1 MKKSDTIRGLE
12 RGLFVLRTLQA
23 GTAAS
28 LHDIH
33 RDTRIPKPSLLRIL
47 RTLEQGGVISR
58 RLADG
63 NYRTSTNLIRMGR
76 KGDRYDRIAE
86 AAGPVLDRLCRKI
99 SWPSDVLVPAGDHM
113 EIRETSRTH
122 SPFRVHVPLVG
133 QPVGWL
139 LTGVGRAYLAFCSVK
154 ERERILQ
161 CLRRSK
167 KAEDHLSHSPKRLD
181 KIIAETRQRGYGTR
195 DPTFFGGGYGARSL
209 HDGLAA
215 IAVPITDGTRV
226 FGSMNILWIKT
237 AFTIEAFADRH
248 LGELHCAAQE
258 IASSLQSH
266 VNQQNS

>member
-1 MKKSDTIRGLE
+1 MKDSDTIRGLE
-12 RGLFVLRTLQA
+12 RGLLVLRTLQA
-23 GTAAS
+23 TTTAS
-28 LHDIH
+28 LHDLH

-63 NYRTSTNLIRMGR
+63 NYRTSALIRMGR
-76 KGDRYDRIAE
+76 KGDRYDRVAE
-86 AAGPVLDRLCRKI
+86 AAGPVLDQLCRKI

-139 LTGVGRAYLAFCSVK
+139 LTGVGRAYLAFCPVQ

-161 CLRRSK
+161 RLRRSK
-167 KAEDHLSHSPKRLD
+167 KRDDHLSHDPKRLE
-181 KIIAETRQRGYGTR
+181 KILSETRQRGYGTR
-195 DPTFFGGGYGARSL
+195 DPTFFGGGYGAPPL

-215 IAVPITDGTRV
+215 IAVPITDGSRV
-226 FGSMNILWIKT
+226 YGSMNILWIKT
-237 AFTIEAFADRH
+237 AFTIEGFADRH
-248 LGELHCAAQE
+248 LGELQAAARE

-266 VNQQNS
+266 TAKRNS